1 LTISSS
7 SNERH
12 DLQLTEKL
20 AMKSY
25 HLAVGAG
32 ISGLVL
38 REHDEPRPGPRDV
51 LIRMRA
57 AALNARELMILKGR
71 YTLPI
76 KPDVIP
82 LADGA
87 GEVVAIGHDVTRAKV
102 GDRVACTVFPRW
114 IDGRFSSD
122 VAAQIG
128 GSLDG
133 TLSEFVA
140 ADQDAIVHV
149 PEHLSFQE
157 AATLPCAGVTAW
169 NGLAGVRPPLPG
181 ETVLTL
187 GSGGVSL
194 FAIGLSKTFGAHVIA
209 TTSSDEKA
217 EKLVAL
223 GADEVINYQTTT
235 DWERAVRELT
245 NGRGVDHVV
254 EVGGAGT
261 LEKSLKSVTID
272 GQIAIIGWLANQTS
286 TIDVGAIAGSVATM
300 RRIAVGNRAHF
311 IAMNR
316 ALSASRM
323 KPVID
328 RVFSFVDAVSA
339 FRYFE
344 AGNHFG
350 KVVIDL
356 D

>member
-1 LTISSS
+1 
-7 SNERH
+7 
-12 DLQLTEKL
+12 
-20 AMKSY
+20 MKSY
-25 HLAVGAG
+25 HVTAGAG

-38 REHDEPRPGPRDV
+38 RDHDQPGPGPSDV

-57 AALNARELMILKGR
+57 AALNAREPMILKGR

-87 GEVVAIGHDVTRAKV
+87 GEVVAIGSAVTRVKV

-114 IDGRFSSD
+114 IDGRFSWD
-122 VAAQIG
+122 VSAQIG

-133 TLSEFVA
+133 TLAEFVVA
-140 ADQDAIVHV
+140 NQDAIVHV
-149 PEHLSFQE
+149 PEHLSFRE

-169 NGLAGVRPPLPG
+169 NAVAGARPPMPG

-194 FAIGLSKTFGAHVIA
+194 FAIGFAKAFGARVIA
-209 TTSSDEKA
+209 TTSSSEKA
-217 EKLVAL
+217 ERLVAL
-223 GADEVINYQTTT
+223 GADEVINYRTTV
-235 DWERAVRELT
+235 DWDRAVRELT
-245 NGRGVDHVV
+245 NGRGVDHVI

-272 GQIAIIGWLANQTS
+272 GQIAIVGWLANQTS

-311 IAMNR
+311 VAMNR
-316 ALSASRM
+316 ALSASRI

-328 RVFSFVDAVSA
+328 RGFPFDDAISA

-344 AGNHFG
+344 SGQSFG
-350 KVVIDL
+350 KVVVDF

>member
-1 LTISSS
+1 
-7 SNERH
+7 
-12 DLQLTEKL
+12 
-20 AMKSY
+20 MKSY
-25 HLAVGAG
+25 HLTAGAG

-38 REHDEPRPGPRDV
+38 RDHAEPRPGPRDV

-71 YTLPI
+71 YSLPV
-76 KPDVIP
+76 KPDVVP

-87 GEVVAIGHDVTRAKV
+87 GEIVAIGDAVTRAQV

-114 IDGRFSSD
+114 IDGRFSLD

-133 TLSEFVA
+133 TLSEFVVV
-140 ADQDAIVHV
+140 DQDAIVHV

-169 NGLAGVRPPLPG
+169 NALAGSRPPLPG

-194 FAIGLSKTFGAHVIA
+194 FAIALSKAFGARVIA

-217 EKLVAL
+217 ERLIAI
-223 GADEVINYQTTT
+223 GADEVINYLTTT
-235 DWERAVRELT
+235 DWELAVRKLT

-272 GQIAIIGWLANQTS
+272 GQIAIVGWLANHAS
-286 TIDVGAIAGSVATM
+286 SIDVGAVAGSVATM

-316 ALSASRM
+316 AISVGRI

-328 RVFSFVDAVSA
+328 RVFPFADAVSA
-339 FRYFE
+339 FHYFE
-344 AGNHFG
+344 AGNRFG

-356 D
+356 A

>member
-1 LTISSS
+1 
-7 SNERH
+7 
-12 DLQLTEKL
+12 
-20 AMKSY
+20 MKSY
-25 HLAVGAG
+25 HLTAGAG
-32 ISGLVL
+32 ISSLVL
-38 REHDEPRPGPRDV
+38 RDHDEPKPGPRDV

-57 AALNARELMILKGR
+57 AALNAREPIILKGR
-71 YTLPI
+71 YPLPI

-87 GEVVAIGHDVTRAKV
+87 GEVMAIGEAVTRAKV
-102 GDRVACTVFPRW
+102 GDRVACTVFPKW
-114 IDGRFSSD
+114 LDGRFSWD

-133 TLSEFVA
+133 TLAELVVA
-140 ADQDAIVHV
+140 DENAIVHV
-149 PEHLSFQE
+149 PWHLSFQE

-169 NGLAGVRPPLPG
+169 NALTGARSPLPG

-194 FAIGLSKTFGAHVIA
+194 FAIGLSKAFGARVIA

-223 GADEVINYQTTT
+223 GADEVINYRTTT

-245 NGRGVDHVV
+245 NGRGVDHVI

-261 LEKSLKSVTID
+261 LEKSLKSVTFD
-272 GQIAIIGWLANQTS
+272 GQIALVGGLANQTA
-286 TIDVGAIAGSVATM
+286 TIDAGAIASTVVTM
-300 RRIAVGNRAHF
+300 RRIAVGNRAQF

-316 ALSASRM
+316 ALSASLI

-328 RVFSFVDAVSA
+328 RVFPFADAVSA

-350 KVVIDL
+350 KIVIDFA
-356 D
+356 